1 MIPKTPAVRR
11 YIRIHLVLS
20 VLYVALVLLA
30 SGFVPD
36 DAKPTPGVIFWAVLP
51 GLVVLGWIWNMGRF
65 LMELEDEFLRVLE
78 IRKALVATGLT
89 LGIAGGWGLIELF
102 AQVPKLPVFF
112 IFPIWCL
119 GLAVGSL
126 VNRVTMGT
134 SGECAS

>member
-11 YIRIHLVLS
+11 YIRIHLILS
-20 VLYVALVLLA
+20 VVYIALVALA
-30 SGFVPD
+30 SYFVPD
-36 DAKPTPGVIFWAVLP
+36 DAKPTPGVILWAMLP
-51 GLVVLGWIWNMGRF
+51 GTVVIGWIWNMGRF
-65 LMELEDEFLRVLE
+65 LMELEDEFLRLLE

-119 GLAVGSL
+119 GLAVGGL
-126 VNRVTMGT
+126 VNRFTMGT
-134 SGECAS
+134 SGECQP